1 MGKIEFRI
9 LIKHYFLRGKT
20 IAQTEASLQKYYPDS
35 TSSHGMTHK
44 WFTEFRCGRPKD
56 VITEEIINKIH
67 DMVLDDPKVK
77 EREIAKAT
85 DISIGSVVS
94 VSHEELHMRKLT
106 AR

>member
-1 MGKIEFRI
+1 
-9 LIKHYFLRGKT
+9 
-20 IAQTEASLQKYYPDS
+20 
-35 TSSHGMTHK
+35 MTHK